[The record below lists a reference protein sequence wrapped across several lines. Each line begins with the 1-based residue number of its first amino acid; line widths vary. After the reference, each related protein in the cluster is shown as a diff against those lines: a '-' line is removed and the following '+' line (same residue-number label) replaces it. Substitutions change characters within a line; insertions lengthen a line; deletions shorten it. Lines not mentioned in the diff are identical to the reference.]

1 MDRSLRR
8 RNIIGLLGLT
18 SLSGCLRLTSNGES
32 TTAGLDA
39 TSERTGTTA
48 GTTESPESTAS
59 ETTTDVEMPIGMN
72 ESGISPLLADG
83 YLSAMQSLSGFK
95 LESGVERL
103 GRSPYEGRTSCRVE
117 DDTATISKDTTG
129 FEVDKYIAVNGRKR
143 NTWRSFLEGAPVYGD
158 VVKPGTSLPLNNI
171 LHVDLVAW
179 VAAAGDFGSPDVSRD
194 DDTTRFVVSTDTVA
208 DPEPALEFYHYID
221 ADRVESLSA
230 KLIVRQDGI
239 VEEFESEL
247 KIAAGEDLIVF
258 REQLRTSEYDTATV
272 EQPAWFE
279 KARDRA
285 PDIEM
290 RREGDHVVIRHT
302 GGDPIPESSE
312 VTLSSN
318 AGGYGGSIELSSD
331 FEPDQELWLWR
342 DGQTSRLSRGEPS
355 ESSPDLLD
363 AEDVVRIRL
372 NSPVYAK
379 TLVGEM
385 S

>member
-18 SLSGCLRLTSNGES
+18 SLSGCLRLTSNDES
-32 TTAGLDA
+32 TTTGRDA
-39 TSERTGTTA
+39 TSERTGTT
-48 GTTESPESTAS
+48 GETTEPTESTDS

-83 YLSAMQSLSGFK
+83 FLSAMQSLSAFE
-95 LESGVERL
+95 LESGIERL
-103 GRSPYEGRTSCRVE
+103 GRSPYEGQASCRVE

-129 FEVDKYIAVNGRKR
+129 FEVDKYITANGRKR
-143 NTWRSFLEGAPVYGD
+143 NTWRSSFEGTPVYGD

-179 VAAAGDFGSPDVSRD
+179 VAAAGDFGPPEVSRD

-208 DPEPALEFYHYID
+208 DPKPALEFYHYID

-230 KLIVRQDGI
+230 TLTVRQDGI

-247 KIAAGEDLIVF
+247 KVVAGEDLIVF
-258 REQLRTSEYDTATV
+258 REQIRTAEYDTATV
-272 EQPAWFE
+272 EQPDWFE
-279 KARDRA
+279 EARDRA

-290 RREGDHVVIRHT
+290 RSEGEHVVIQHA

-318 AGGYGGSIELSSD
+318 AGAYGGSIELSNA

-355 ESSPDLLD
+355 ESSPDPLD
-363 AEDVVRIRL
+363 VEDVVRIRL

-385 S
+385 G

>member
-1 MDRSLRR
+1 
-8 RNIIGLLGLT
+8 
-18 SLSGCLRLTSNGES
+18 
-32 TTAGLDA
+32 
-39 TSERTGTTA
+39 
-48 GTTESPESTAS
+48 
-59 ETTTDVEMPIGMN
+59 
-72 ESGISPLLADG
+72 
-83 YLSAMQSLSGFK
+83 MQSLSAFK
-95 LESGVERL
+95 LESGIERL
-103 GRSPYEGRTSCRVE
+103 GRSPYEGRASYRVE

-129 FEVDKYIAVNGRKR
+129 FEVDKYITANGRKR
-143 NTWRSFLEGAPVYGD
+143 NTWRSSFEGTPVYGD

-179 VAAAGDFGSPDVSRD
+179 VAAAGDFGSPDVSKD

-230 KLIVRQDGI
+230 KLIVREDGI

-247 KIAAGEDLIVF
+247 EVVAGEDLIVF

-272 EQPAWFE
+272 AQPDWFE

-290 RREGDHVVIRHT
+290 RTEGEQVVIRHT

-318 AGGYGGSIELSSD
+318 AGAYGGSIELSSA

-355 ESSPDLLD
+355 ESSPDPLD
-363 AEDVVRIRL
+363 AGDVVRIRL